1 MRNIFND
8 YLNYYYKSNF
18 VKCWDLSLEIVY
30 KLIKI
35 YGNKKIFKSFLK
47 RIEKKDCTVLTDIQ
61 IWCYV
66 EHSI

>member
-1 MRNIFND
+1 MNDIFNN
-8 YLNYYYKSNF
+8 YLHYYYKANVS
-18 VKCWDLSLEIVY
+18 KCWDLSLEIVY
-30 KLIKI
+30 KLIKK

-47 RIEKKDCTVLTDIQ
+47 RIEKKDPTVLNDIQ